1 VREVDSTFEPLPPQ
15 WAFFESTA
23 KVLGYG
29 GAMGGGKSRC
39 LCEWVFDHCLNHPG
53 LQAVI
58 ARQSHVSIVESTRK
72 IMTQQVIPPEIL
84 SASRVIESGGKD
96 LISLPNG
103 STIHFIGLD
112 DPGKQFSTEIGLAAF
127 DEAHQIEEDD
137 VLLIR
142 TRLRQRCPEC
152 IRRNIAD
159 CRHYPRRI
167 ALGFNPEN
175 PGHWLHSWFISGA
188 NMDLWP
194 DGKLRGYH
202 KPELFA
208 AGGDRPLGDAEFIFS
223 KATDNTF
230 LPASYIE
237 QELGGLK
244 PLLRKRY
251 LEGQWIYVSGQS
263 FFDIDALEEYQHRVK
278 PPWKIGVTEGD
289 PVRDKHGNISR
300 RDKPRLRE
308 HRDGNWWV
316 WEPPVR
322 EREKKDGTKVPAHRY
337 VAAVDVSSGTA
348 NDFSAIQVI
357 DVDSFAQVA
366 EFQALI
372 DPDLLALEA
381 ARIGLIYNDALVA
394 PEITGGWGAS
404 VVRKLEQLK
413 YRRIY
418 TRRVE
423 DRLAKKFTDVLGWDT
438 TNASRSYM
446 TDKLEEVLR
455 EREFDLKSPRCLGEL
470 ASFVYPKKKGKG
482 EFEMAPRAQQGAND
496 DLVITLAMAIAVCLK
511 LPRELRR
518 PREQRPMG
526 DLAAVPG
533 Y

>member
-1 VREVDSTFEPLPPQ
+1 MREAHSVFEPLPPQ

-39 LCEWVFDHCLNHPG
+39 LCEWVFDHALRFPG
-53 LQAVI
+53 ITAVV
-58 ARQSHVSIVESTRK
+58 ARQSHVSIVESTKK
-72 IMTQQVIPPEIL
+72 IMFQQVIPPELL
-84 SASRVIESGGKD
+84 SVSRTVESGGKD
-96 LISLPNG
+96 FILFPNS

-112 DPGKQFSTEIGLAAF
+112 DPGKQFSTEISIAAF

-142 TRLRQRCPEC
+142 TRLRQRCPQC
-152 IRRNIAD
+152 IRQNVAD
-159 CRHYPRRI
+159 CGHYPRRI

-175 PGHWLHSWFISGA
+175 PGHWLFQWFIA
-188 NMDLWP
+188 NAHKDLWP

-202 KPELFA
+202 KKELFA

-251 LEGQWIYVSGQS
+251 LEGQWLYVSGQS
-263 FFDIDALEEYQHRVK
+263 FFDVEALEYYSNVTV
-278 PPWKIGVTEGD
+278 PPWKVGVTEGD
-289 PVRDKHGNISR
+289 PTNQSKKNRA
-300 RDKPRLRE
+300 RLRA
-308 HRDGNWWV
+308 DASGDWWV
-316 WEPPVR
+316 WKPPVR
-322 EREKKDGTKVPAHRY
+322 EREDEETGEKLPAHRY
-337 VAAVDVSSGTA
+337 VVAVDVSSGTA
-348 NDFSAIQVI
+348 NDFSAIQVV
-357 DVDSFAQVA
+357 DVDTFSQVA
-366 EFQALI
+366 EYQGLL
-372 DPDLLALEA
+372 DPDLLAIEA
-381 ARIGLIYNDALVA
+381 ARVGLIYNDALIA

-404 VVRKLEQLK
+404 VVRKLENLK

-418 TRRVE
+418 TRRIE

-438 TNASRSYM
+438 NFASRSYM

-455 EREFDLKSPRCLGEL
+455 ERSFGLRSHRCLSEL

-482 EFEMAPRAQQGAND
+482 EFELRPQAQAGAND
-496 DLVITLAMAIAVCLK
+496 DLVITLAMAVAVTLK
-511 LPRELRR
+511 QPKELRR
-518 PREQRPMG
+518 PKERPPMG
-526 DLAAVPG
+526 DLAALPG

>member
-1 VREVDSTFEPLPPQ
+1 
-15 WAFFESTA
+15 
-23 KVLGYG
+23 
-29 GAMGGGKSRC
+29 MGGGKSRC
-39 LCEWVFDHCLNHPG
+39 LCEWVFDNCLRFPG
-53 LQAVI
+53 LQAVL

-72 IMTQQVIPPEIL
+72 IMFQQVIPPEVL
-84 SASRVIESGGKD
+84 QASRTVESGGKD
-96 LISLPNG
+96 FIQFPNG

-152 IRRNIAD
+152 IKANRSD
-159 CRHYPRRI
+159 CDHYPRRI

-175 PGHWLHSWFISGA
+175 PGHWLYQWFLSGA
-188 NMDLWP
+188 NIDKWP
-194 DGKLRGYH
+194 NGALRGYH
-202 KPELFA
+202 KKELYA

-251 LEGQWIYVSGQS
+251 LEGEWLYVSGQS
-263 FFDIDALEEYQHRVK
+263 FFDMEALAEYAHRVR
-278 PPWKIGVTEGD
+278 PPWKTATSEGD
-289 PVRDKHGNISR
+289 ATNQNR
-300 RDKPRLRE
+300 RNKARLRAD
-308 HRDGNWWV
+308 RDGSWWV
-316 WEPPVR
+316 WKPPIR
-322 EREKKDGTKVPAHRY
+322 EREDVNGRKLPAHRY
-337 VAAVDVSSGTA
+337 VAAIDVSSGTA

-357 DVDSFAQVA
+357 DVDTFSQVA

-372 DPDLLALEA
+372 DPDLLAVEA
-381 ARIGLIYNDALVA
+381 ARIGLIYNTALLA
-394 PEITGGWGAS
+394 PEVTGGWGAS
-404 VVRKLEQLK
+404 VVRKLETLK

-418 TRRVE
+418 TRRIE

-438 TNASRSYM
+438 NNASRSYM

-455 EREFDLKSPRCLGEL
+455 ERDFGLNSPRCLAEL

-482 EFEMAPRAQQGAND
+482 EFELKPQAQTGAND
-496 DLVITLAMAIAVCLK
+496 DLVITLAMAIAVVLK
-511 LPRELRR
+511 QPKELRR
-518 PREQRPMG
+518 PKERAPMG

>member
-1 VREVDSTFEPLPPQ
+1 MLEVDSTFEPLPPQ

-72 IMTQQVIPPEIL
+72 IMFQQVVPPEVL
-84 SASRVIESGGKD
+84 AASRVIESGGKD
-96 LISLPNG
+96 LIGLPNG

-127 DEAHQIEEDD
+127 DEAHQMEEDD

-159 CRHYPRRI
+159 CGHYPRRI

-202 KPELFA
+202 KTELFA

-223 KATDNTF
+223 KATDNTY

-263 FFDIDALEEYQHRVK
+263 FFDLDALSEYEKRVR
-278 PPWKIGVTEGD
+278 PPWKIGVAEGD
-289 PVRDKHGNISR
+289 PLRDKHGNISR
-300 RDKPRLRE
+300 KDKPRLKE
-308 HRDGNWWV
+308 DRDGNWWV
-316 WEPPVR
+316 WEPPIR
-322 EREKKDGTKVPAHRY
+322 EREVDGKKVPAHRY

-348 NDFSAIQVI
+348 NDFSAIQVV
-357 DVDSFAQVA
+357 DVDAFAQVA

-381 ARIGLIYNDALVA
+381 ARIGLIYNDALIA

-455 EREFDLKSPRCLGEL
+455 EREFELKSPRCLGEL

-482 EFEMAPRAQQGAND
+482 EFEMAPRAQAGAND
-496 DLVITLAMAIAVCLK
+496 DLVITLAMAIAVTLK
-511 LPRELRR
+511 LPKELRR
-518 PREQRPMG
+518 PKEQRPMG
-526 DLAAVPG
+526 ELAAVPG

>member
-1 VREVDSTFEPLPPQ
+1 MKDVDTSFEPLPSQ
-15 WAFFESTA
+15 WAFFLSEA

-39 LCEWVFDHCLNHPG
+39 LCEWVFDNCLGFPG
-53 LQAVI
+53 LTAVV
-58 ARQSHVSIVESTRK
+58 ARQSHVSIVESTKK
-72 IMTQQVIPPEIL
+72 IMLQQVIPPEML
-84 SASRVIESGGKD
+84 SVSKSVESSGKD
-96 LISLPNG
+96 FIQLPNG

-142 TRLRQRCPEC
+142 TRLRQRCPACIKARVREC
-152 IRRNIAD
+152 T
-159 CRHYPRRI
+159 HYPRRI

-175 PGHWLHSWFISGA
+175 PGHWLYQWFIQGA
-188 NMDLWP
+188 NMDVWP
-194 DGKLRGYH
+194 DGRLRGYH
-202 KPELFA
+202 KRELYA
-208 AGGDRPLGDAEFIFS
+208 TDGDRPLGDAEFIFS
-223 KATDNTF
+223 KATDNTY
-230 LPASYIE
+230 LPATYIE

-251 LEGQWIYVSGQS
+251 LEGQWLYVSGQS
-263 FFDIDALEEYQHRVK
+263 FFDIDALEEYSHRVK

-289 PVRDKHGNISR
+289 PTGKNRKDKS
-300 RDKPRLRE
+300 RLRA
-308 HRDGNWWV
+308 HRDGSWWV
-316 WEPPVR
+316 WAAPVR
-322 EREKKDGTKVPAHRY
+322 EREGKEGEKLPAHRY

-348 NDFSAIQVI
+348 NDFSAIQVV
-357 DVDSFAQVA
+357 DVDAFAQVA
-366 EFQALI
+366 EFQGLL
-372 DPDLLALEA
+372 DPDLLAVEA
-381 ARIGLIYNDALVA
+381 ARVGLIYNDALVA

-455 EREFDLKSPRCLGEL
+455 EREFGLVSPRCLSEL
-470 ASFVYPKKKGKG
+470 ASFVYPKKRGRG
-482 EFEMAPRAQQGAND
+482 EFELSPKAQAGAND
-496 DLVITLAMAIAVCLK
+496 DLVITLAMAVAVTLK
-511 LPRELRR
+511 QPKELRR
-518 PREQRPMG
+518 PKPERPMG
-526 DLAAVPG
+526 DLQAVPG

>member
-1 VREVDSTFEPLPPQ
+1 MREVDSVFEPLPPQ
-15 WAFFESTA
+15 WAFFESKA

-39 LCEWVFDHCLNHPG
+39 LCEWVFDHALRFPG
-53 LQAVI
+53 LVAVM
-58 ARQSHVSIVESTRK
+58 ARQSHVSIVDSTRK
-72 IMTQQVIPPEIL
+72 IMFQQVIPPEIL

-96 LISLPNG
+96 FIQLMNG

-152 IRRNIAD
+152 LRANRRD
-159 CRHYPRRI
+159 CGHYPRRI

-175 PGHWLHSWFISGA
+175 PGHWLYQWFISGA
-188 NMDLWP
+188 NMDLWD
-194 DGKLRGYH
+194 DGKLKGYH
-202 KPELFA
+202 KAELYA
-208 AGGDRPLGDAEFIFS
+208 AGGDRPLGDCEFIFS
-223 KATDNTF
+223 KATDNSY

-263 FFDIDALEEYQHRVK
+263 FFDVDALSDYETRVR
-278 PPWKIGVTEGD
+278 PPWKIAKTEGD
-289 PVRDKHGNISR
+289 PLRDKHGMISKT
-300 RDKPRLRE
+300 DKPRLRE
-308 HRDGNWWV
+308 HRDGNWWI
-316 WEPPVR
+316 WKAPVR
-322 EREKKDGTKVPAHRY
+322 AREIEGEKFPAHRY

-357 DVDSFAQVA
+357 DVDTFSQVA
-366 EFQALI
+366 EYQALI

-381 ARIGLIYNDALVA
+381 ARIGLVYNDALIA

-413 YRRIY
+413 YRKIY

-455 EREFDLKSPRCLGEL
+455 EREFELLSMRCLSEL
-470 ASFVYPKKKGKG
+470 ASFVYPKKKDKG
-482 EFEMAPRAQQGAND
+482 EFELSPRAQSGAND
-496 DLVITLAMAIAVCLK
+496 DLVITLAMAVAVCLK
-511 LPRELRR
+511 LPKEFRR
-518 PREQRPMG
+518 PVEVRPMG
-526 DLAAVPG
+526 ELAAVPG

>member
-1 VREVDSTFEPLPPQ
+1 VKEVDSVFEPLPPQ
-15 WAFFESTA
+15 WAFFESDA
-23 KVLGYG
+23 RVLGYG

-39 LCEWVFDHCLNHPG
+39 LCEWVFDACLSYPG

-72 IMTQQVIPPEIL
+72 IMIQQVIPPDVL
-84 SASRVIESGGKD
+84 RASRTVESGGKD
-96 LISLPNG
+96 FIQLPNG

-152 IRRNIAD
+152 IRANTAD
-159 CRHYPRRI
+159 CGHYPRRI

-175 PGHWLHSWFISGA
+175 PGHWLYQWFISGA
-188 NMDLWP
+188 AMDLWP

-223 KATDNTF
+223 KATDNTY
-230 LPASYIE
+230 LPPSYIE

-251 LEGQWIYVSGQS
+251 LEGQWLYVSGQS
-263 FFDIDALEEYQHRVK
+263 FFDVDALEHYAQVVK
-278 PPWKIGVTEGD
+278 PPWRIGITEGD
-289 PVRDKHGNISR
+289 PTARNRK
-300 RDKPRLRE
+300 DKPRMRVD
-308 HRDGNWWV
+308 RNGNWWV
-316 WEPPVR
+316 WKPPIR
-322 EREKKDGTKVPAHRY
+322 EREDEDGEKLPAHRY
-337 VAAVDVSSGTA
+337 VAAIDVSSGTA

-357 DVDSFAQVA
+357 DVDAFSQVA
-366 EFQALI
+366 EYQGLI
-372 DPDLLALEA
+372 DPDLLAVEA
-381 ARIGLIYNDALVA
+381 ARIGLIYNDALLA

-404 VVRKLEQLK
+404 VVRKLESLK

-455 EREFDLKSPRCLGEL
+455 EREFGLVSPRCLSEL
-470 ASFVYPKKKGKG
+470 ASFVYPKKKGRG
-482 EFEMAPRAQQGAND
+482 EFELKPQAQAGAND
-496 DLVITLAMAIAVCLK
+496 DLVITLAMAVAVVLK
-511 LPRELRR
+511 QPKELRR
-518 PREQRPMG
+518 PKERPPMG
-526 DLAAVPG
+526 ELAAVPG